1 MKEIIIV
8 ITILFIIIGGSIY
21 TKKHI
26 KEGSDTLTNE
36 LEELKEEIKESKE
49 NNREKA
55 IKKSE
60 EIQSKWEETN
70 KFWSV
75 VILHNELDMIET
87 SLTRMES
94 EITSGSLG
102 KATEELDV
110 SIFLLDHLVKKET
123 LSLRNIF

>member
-1 MKEIIIV
+1 VKEIIIV

-26 KEGSDTLTNE
+26 EEGSDTLTNE
-36 LEELKEEIKESKE
+36 LEELKEEIKISKE
-49 NNREKA
+49 DSREKI
-55 IKKSE
+55 IKKTE
-60 EIQSKWEETN
+60 EIQDKWEETN
-70 KFWSV
+70 KFWSA

-94 EITSGSLG
+94 EIVSGSLG

-110 SIFLLDHLVKKET
+110 SVFLLDHLVKKET